1 MNLVIVESPTKAG
14 TIEKYLGSEGMIPK
28 LSTIGTKEW
37 EKKKQKILVF
47 AFSFIPYFTHSSLTN
62 AFQYHSN
69 GQSNQ
74 YFLKQLSLGNYCLL
88 YFKIEWCI

>member
-1 MNLVIVESPTKAG
+1 MFFTFWFLIHSDGGNGLIYKPMQEKTKDSCFCIFLHPLFY
-14 TIEKYLGSEGMIPK
+14 TQQF
-28 LSTIGTKEW
+28 TK
-37 EKKKQKILVF
+37 
-47 AFSFIPYFTHSSLTN
+47 